1 MENLKKLREERG
13 ISQQKL
19 AEHIATNQQNIH
31 RYEHGFFEPDIRTL
45 KLLADFFDTS
55 IDFLVGATN
64 NRQRIEPLGKY
75 GLSEDEIAIIDALR
89 RLSPKQRKC
98 VDVLLDT
105 LLD

>member
-13 ISQQKL
+13 ISQQRL
-19 AEHIATNQQNIH
+19 AEHIGTNQQNIH
-31 RYEHGFFEPDIRTL
+31 RYEHGFYEPDIRTL

-64 NRQRIEPLGKY
+64 NRRRIEPLEKY
-75 GLSEDEIAIIDALR
+75 GLSEDEIAVIDALR
-89 RLSPKQRKC
+89 RLSAKQRKC

-105 LLD
+105 FSE